1 MRYPS
6 DELTDAERA
15 RLAPHFTNLDGPVFA
30 LVNLPETV
38 KGALFAR
45 YSRYPGTLRRLFL
58 DEFADS
64 LPESSGYDGE
74 EGKRAAELY
83 ERIFVGY
90 GDDSVAQLGGAH
102 VACEWTSNILTKI
115 LQRPRLG
122 AYLEQSTRYIAYD
135 APMPGGGYRYYR
147 DTALGPEYE
156 AAMDCLF
163 DAYAQALPIVRAW
176 VDETYPRADG
186 ESDAARRRAV
196 NAKAYDLLRGLLPA
210 ASLSHMG
217 IYATGQAY
225 EQLILHL
232 LGHPLPEARHYGGA
246 DPRRDQGRDAELR
259 RARRAPRARRRVGR
273 LPRAA
278 PRGRRALGRPARP
291 RPRRERRGPPV
302 GRLLHVDGDEEQLL
316 AALLFEAAG
325 VSEERTRAEVVR
337 LSEDDRAQ
345 LLADLVG
352 ERANRRH
359 RPGRGF
365 EALRYRFEIVS
376 DYGAFRDLQRH
387 RMLTVQWQGLTP
399 DLGAGVPEEVVE
411 AGAGD
416 LYTRALERSE
426 EEYQRLAAA
435 GLRDAAPY
443 ALCLG
448 FRIRYVLDLNARE
461 AMHTIELRSGRE
473 GHPSYRAVAHEMH
486 AQIAAAPPGGRR
498 GDDARRHQHRAAAR
512 AHPVRDAHR
521 APRAR
526 ARASAARPP
535 EDSVLV
541 VVDAQPGFFAYDGLS
556 EGDAAEAA
564 KAVSR
569 IAWMAGLAG
578 AARRPAVVVEEGPER
593 NGHTDPGILERVA
606 AGTPVIE
613 KPTFGLAA
621 HAPAVEAIRPPAA
634 APSCSSASRPTC
646 AWRSR
651 RSACSSSASA
661 PSCPRTRSTRTAPR
675 ARARDARMAGGR
687 RRAQPL
693 QGPEFRVAAH
703 GRPRDRGLP
712 RRQGDRHAALAALV
726 NGTD

>member
-6 DELTDAERA
+6 DDLSDAERA
-15 RLAPHFTNLDGPVFA
+15 RLAPHFTDLDGPVFA
-30 LVNLPETV
+30 LTNLPETV

-64 LPESSGYDGE
+64 LPETASGYDGA
-74 EGKRAAELY
+74 EGARATELY

-135 APMPGGGYRYYR
+135 APMPGGGFRYYR
-147 DTALGPEYE
+147 DAELGPRYE
-156 AAMDCLF
+156 AAMDSLF
-163 DAYAQALPIVRAW
+163 EAYAEALPIVRAW
-176 VDETYPRADG
+176 VDASYPRAEG
-186 ESDAARRRAV
+186 ESDGARRRAI
-196 NAKAYDLLRGLLPA
+196 NAKAYDLLSGLLPA

-232 LGHPLPEARHYGGA
+232 LGHPLPEARFYGGR

-259 RARRAPRARRRVGR
+259 RAGRAPRARRRVGP

-278 PRGRRALGRPARP
+278 AARPASAGRRGSGSTARRAP
-291 RPRRERRGPPV
+291 RTARRCGCCTSTATRTR
-302 GRLLHVDGDEEQLL
+302 LL
-316 AALLFEAAG
+316 AALLFEAAAT
-325 VSEERTRAEVVR
+325 SEERTREEVARLPEAE
-337 LSEDDRAQ
+337 RAQ

-365 EALRYRFEIVS
+365 EALRYRFEVVS

-399 DLGAGVPEEVVE
+399 DLGAGVPDEVVE

-416 LYTRALERSE
+416 LYARALERSE
-426 EEYQRLAAA
+426 EEYERLAAA

-448 FRIRYVLDLNARE
+448 FRIRYILDMNARE

-486 AQIAAAPPGGRR
+486 AQIAAVHPAV
-498 GDDARRHQHRAAAR
+498 AAAMT
-512 AHPVRDAHR
+512 HVDSSTE
-521 APRAR
+521 PRLER
-526 ARASAARPP
+526 I
-535 EDSVLV
+535 
-541 VVDAQPGFFAYDGLS
+541 LS
-556 EGDAAEAA
+556 EMRTE
-564 KAVSR
+564 
-569 IAWMAGLAG
+569 
-578 AARRPAVVVEEGPER
+578 RRA
-593 NGHTDPGILERVA
+593 L
-606 AGTPVIE
+606 GTP
-613 KPTFGLAA
+613 G
-621 HAPAVEAIRPPAA
+621 
-634 APSCSSASRPTC
+634 
-646 AWRSR
+646 
-651 RSACSSSASA
+651 
-661 PSCPRTRSTRTAPR
+661 
-675 ARARDARMAGGR
+675 
-687 RRAQPL
+687 
-693 QGPEFRVAAH
+693 
-703 GRPRDRGLP
+703 
-712 RRQGDRHAALAALV
+712 
-726 NGTD
+726 